1 MEGLVSD
8 PDRVAYFRDYLHAA
22 SLAIEDG
29 VNLKGYFAWS
39 LLDNF
44 EWAEGYTQRFGIIYV
59 NFTTQK
65 RIPKDSFYFLKNIFH
80 NNQFSSFHTQQS
92 LIFLTVPH
100 TCGILHIDK
109 RRILKSHFFTLFIIA
124 KTGVFHGQCKN
135 GVYL

>member
-22 SLAIEDG
+22 SLAIEDR

-59 NFTTQK
+59 DFTYNTKTYSQ
-65 RIPKDSFYFLKNIFH
+65 RF
-80 NNQFSSFHTQQS
+80 
-92 LIFLTVPH
+92 
-100 TCGILHIDK
+100 IL
-109 RRILKSHFFTLFIIA
+109 FFEKYIS
-124 KTGVFHGQCKN
+124 
-135 GVYL
+135 